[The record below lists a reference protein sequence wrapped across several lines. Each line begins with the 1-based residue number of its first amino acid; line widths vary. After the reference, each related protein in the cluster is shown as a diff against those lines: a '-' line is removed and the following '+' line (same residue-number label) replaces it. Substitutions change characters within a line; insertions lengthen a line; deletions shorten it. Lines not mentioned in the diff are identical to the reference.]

1 MLVLYRGVQ
10 ILVYNFD
17 QTRLN
22 IDKPKQISKFTNFFF
37 SLNDKLQSSLQE
49 FRPLATKLH

>member
-10 ILVYNFD
+10 NFVHNFD

-22 IDKPKQISKFTNFFF
+22 FDQLKQISKFTDFFF

-49 FRPLATKLH
+49 F

>member
-1 MLVLYRGVQ
+1 MFVLYRGVQ

-22 IDKPKQISKFTNFFF
+22 FDKPKQISKFTNFFF